1 MLYIYAFSN
10 KISTY
15 LIHLHNKVQKQERN
29 HYEFINSSYLLMGLP
44 GLAYLTGLC
53 DVGWTEMP
61 EVFQDIY
68 PWLIHIMLRQEMHRI
83 MVSLLWKCFTIV
95 DWKNG
100 TMKKVIWQIPVWPH
114 RISIRHIWIILELHI
129 KHCIFIEYLLWVV
142 LTDLFYIFIPWWKTV
157 KWNSCGAKI
166 PGVERRHPQ
175 VYSVYKR

>member
-1 MLYIYAFSN
+1 MYIYAFSN

-100 TMKKVIWQIPVWPH
+100 TKRKGTWWILVWW
-114 RISIRHIWIILELHI
+114 RKIDTKRTWIILESHI
-129 KHCIFIEYLLWVV
+129 KEDKLKARDGGKAVAIRWEYSKRFVLWH
-142 LTDLFYIFIPWWKTV
+142 LKMSMMNRF
-157 KWNSCGAKI
+157 
-166 PGVERRHPQ
+166 
-175 VYSVYKR
+175 